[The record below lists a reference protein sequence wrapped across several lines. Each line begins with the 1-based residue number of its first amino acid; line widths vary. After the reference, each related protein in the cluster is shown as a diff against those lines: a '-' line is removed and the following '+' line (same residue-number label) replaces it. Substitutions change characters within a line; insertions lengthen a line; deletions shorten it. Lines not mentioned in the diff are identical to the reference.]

1 LILVIRHEFY
11 LTDEQIEAS
20 DDDPVV
26 EINEYGVDA
35 DDEDELDSEKWQDQ
49 QTETLLRVFK
59 KFKPDPSGVLSGQY
73 WC

>member
-1 LILVIRHEFY
+1 MRCH
-11 LTDEQIEAS
+11 EAS
-20 DDDPVV
+20 NDDPVV

-59 KFKPDPSGVLSGQY
+59 KFKPDWIWQALLKKDEDLD
-73 WC
+73 